1 MDEPTIHEKSLQL
14 IDSDNA
20 TRELLM
26 SCLIYSAEYYPH
38 TRNWLTHLIKKC
50 CGTADKPCLVSA
62 LEQLAS
68 DLFREIIYGPS
79 ACFVTA
85 ADRPHYQH
93 LDSSFIRE
101 SEHLQ
106 GKLEDSIKQVLVNS
120 WIN

>member
-14 IDSDNA
+14 MDSDDA
-20 TRELLM
+20 IKELLM
-26 SCLIYSAEYYPH
+26 SCLIYSAEYYPL
-38 TRNWLTHLIKKC
+38 TRNWLTHIIKKC
-50 CGTADKPCLVSA
+50 SHTADKACLISA

-106 GKLEDSIKQVLVNS
+106 NKLESSIKQVVVTS